1 MIDNSFSE
9 FEDIYNDLKDKKI
22 GELAIRDIAKY
33 LLVAEELDW
42 VDANIGDD
50 KVFYSYDKNLL
61 ENLSYTFEE
70 SIFRLINEEILYDN
84 DLHTPPTDLEEDD
97 FELR

>member
-61 ENLSYTFEE
+61 
-70 SIFRLINEEILYDN
+70 
-84 DLHTPPTDLEEDD
+84 
-97 FELR
+97 

>member
-1 MIDNSFSE
+1 MNDTFSE
-9 FEDIYNDLKDKKI
+9 FEDILKDLQDKKL
-22 GELAIRDIAKY
+22 GELTIREIAKY
-33 LLVAEELDW
+33 ILVAEELDW

-70 SIFRLINEEILYDN
+70 SIFRLLNEEILYDN
-84 DLHTPPTDLEEDD
+84 DLHTPPDLEENDD
-97 FELR
+97 YEIG